1 MNTSFPHNSGV
12 QTLNS
17 GSLVEAKV
25 EQTVIIALRR
35 RRQGDYDLGFVRLFL
50 KEKEERVEG
59 RRRKRGRRKRKRRK
73 R

>member
-1 MNTSFPHNSGV
+1 M
-12 QTLNS
+12 
-17 GSLVEAKV
+17 V

-59 RRRKRGRRKRKRRK
+59 RRRKKGRRKRKRRK